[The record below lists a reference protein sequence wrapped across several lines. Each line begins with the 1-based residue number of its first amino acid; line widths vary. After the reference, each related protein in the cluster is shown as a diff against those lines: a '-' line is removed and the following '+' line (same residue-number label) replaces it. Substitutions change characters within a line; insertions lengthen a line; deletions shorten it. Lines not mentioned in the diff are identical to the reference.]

1 MGSRFLAKLKENLG
15 LKLLSVLIAVVIWY
29 VVVDVNDPVETES
42 YSVKI
47 TVENDS
53 YISNGKQV
61 YHIDDSYKTVTV
73 YLKGNRSVLK
83 NISAEDITVTADL
96 TQIVDM
102 DTDPVMVPLSA
113 SCPGISASNITLS
126 RQAIPITIETV
137 DSREFPVTV
146 DVGDSEPGT
155 NYEVGTTTP
164 NPEKVVITG
173 AASIVDSIDTVVAKI
188 DVTGM
193 TQNGTKAATLVIS
206 DTSGKQLSEETIAD
220 DLTFDGG
227 VPDVTVYVELWK
239 KVSGVTLDVQYSGTP
254 AKGYNVNSVS
264 TTPQTVTLV
273 GDDEAVAELGAEG
286 NKLTI
291 PADMIS
297 VSGASSDVT
306 AEINLADIL
315 PDNMR
320 VAENTSGTVSVTIQ
334 VLSDGSREF
343 SIDVDNIEVDDLSD
357 SLSISYDQTTVAVI
371 VTGTKSVVDAMTAS
385 DIKVSIDAR
394 NLEEG
399 DMDVTLNVSLPTG
412 VSLSEPVNMK
422 VHVKAKATPT
432 ATETPS
438 SAAG

>member
-1 MGSRFLAKLKENLG
+1 MRSRFLNKLKENLG
-15 LKLLSVLIAVVIWY
+15 LKLLSILIAVVIWY
-29 VVVDVNDPVETES
+29 VVVDINDPVETQS

-83 NISAEDITVTADL
+83 EVSAEDITVTADL

-155 NYEVGTTTP
+155 NFEVGETTP

-193 TQNGTKAATLVIS
+193 EDFVYNLSKYDDIAELYLIS
-206 DTSGKQLSEETIAD
+206 DILITDYSSVFFDYANLKRPMLFFTY
-220 DLTFDGG
+220 DLDKYR
-227 VPDVTVYVELWK
+227 DVLRGFYIDMEKDIPGPLVFTTDEII
-239 KVSGVTLDVQYSGTP
+239 D
-254 AKGYNVNSVS
+254 SVKNI
-264 TTPQTVTLV
+264 
-273 GDDEAVAELGAEG
+273 EAVSE
-286 NKLTI
+286 KY
-291 PADMIS
+291 AD
-297 VSGASSDVT
+297 VYDTFYERFCGWEDGHAS
-306 AEINLADIL
+306 
-315 PDNMR
+315 
-320 VAENTSGTVSVTIQ
+320 ENCIK
-334 VLSDGSREF
+334 
-343 SIDVDNIEVDDLSD
+343 EVF
-357 SLSISYDQTTVAVI
+357 
-371 VTGTKSVVDAMTAS
+371 K
-385 DIKVSIDAR
+385 
-394 NLEEG
+394 
-399 DMDVTLNVSLPTG
+399 
-412 VSLSEPVNMK
+412 
-422 VHVKAKATPT
+422 
-432 ATETPS
+432 
-438 SAAG
+438 